1 MVAVEQAEPTKYVQ
15 DSQKLVDYP
24 TELKFIGERTTI
36 CQVIQLLAY
45 IRNAIKNNRRQDIKV
60 TIGKN
65 IENGKFLFDV
75 NGQEIPDLKAQPT
88 LEIN

>member
-1 MVAVEQAEPTKYVQ
+1 M
-15 DSQKLVDYP
+15 
-24 TELKFIGERTTI
+24 
-36 CQVIQLLAY
+36 IQLLAY
-45 IRNAIKNNRRQDIKV
+45 IRNAIKNNKRQDIKV

-75 NGQEIPDLKAQPT
+75 NGQEIPDLKAQPI